1 MSVIHVS
8 EEKAAQEFLSLI
20 EKVRAGVEV
29 RIERADEMGGRE
41 TVAVLGGPETGFRSI
56 RLSEALRRAEA
67 RGSALLLDD
76 KFGDDVEA
84 GIRLYENERLVDP
97 WESF

>member
-8 EEKAAQEFLSLI
+8 EEEAARELASLI

-29 RIERADEMGGRE
+29 RIDRADE
-41 TVAVLGGPETGFRSI
+41 TVAVLRGPRPEFRLI
-56 RLSEALRRAEA
+56 RASEALRRAVA
-67 RGSALLLDD
+67 RGSTVLLDD

-84 GIRLYENERLVDP
+84 GIRLHENERLVDP

>member
-8 EEKAAQEFLSLI
+8 EEEAARELGSLI

-29 RIERADEMGGRE
+29 RIDRESE
-41 TVAVLGGPETGFRSI
+41 TVAVLRGPEAGFKPR
-56 RLSEALRRAEA
+56 RASEALRRAEA
-67 RGSALLLDD
+67 RGSDQTFDD
-76 KFGDDVEA
+76 RFGDDVEA
-84 GIRLYENERLVDP
+84 GMRLREKERFVDP

>member
-8 EEKAAQEFLSLI
+8 EEEAAKELGSLI
-20 EKVRAGVEV
+20 EKVRTGVEV
-29 RIERADEMGGRE
+29 RIDRADE
-41 TVAVLGGPETGFRSI
+41 TVAVLRGPEAGP
-56 RLSEALRRAEA
+56 RLVTAGEALRRAEA
-67 RGSALLLDD
+67 RGSTLLLDD